1 MAKKRRRPNISEAT
15 LERARAEL
23 YGGTSN
29 GSAVAAPSPAVER
42 KVDTPKPAVRTK
54 TTVSLD
60 DLKHEYAYVMIDL
73 RNMALLAAFLFV
85 ALVVAALIFV

>member
-23 YGGTSN
+23 YGGSSN
-29 GSAVAAPSPAVER
+29 GSVVAAPSPAVER
-42 KVDTPKPAVRTK
+42 KIEASKPAFRTK
-54 TTVSLD
+54 STVSLD

-73 RNMALLAAFLFV
+73 RDMALLAAFLFV